1 MVVFLSY
8 LFAVILTMALAIFL
22 YPVAAFFWVMGLFGK
37 ISDGMFKFTSKT
49 ISRLWQDLR
58 KVGKE
63 DIDISNKW
71 VCSCGCANI
80 GKFCS
85 ECGSAM
91 PSVEENQET
100 ETEN

>member
-8 LFAVILTMALAIFL
+8 FFAVILTVALAIFL

-49 ISRLWQDLR
+49 ISKLWQDLR
-58 KVGKE
+58 NVGIE
-63 DIDISNKW
+63 DIDVTDKW
-71 VCSCGCANI
+71 VCSCGCQNN

-85 ECGSAM
+85 ECGAAM
-91 PSVEENQET
+91 PELENV
-100 ETEN
+100 

>member
-8 LFAVILTMALAIFL
+8 LFAVILTVALAIFL

-49 ISRLWQDLR
+49 ISSLWHDLR
-58 KVGKE
+58 KMGTE
-63 DIDISNKW
+63 EYDDANKW
-71 VCSCGCANI
+71 TCSCGCSNV

-85 ECGSAM
+85 ECGA
-91 PSVEENQET
+91 PIPQVIEIENKD
-100 ETEN
+100 